1 VDLAMVITRIKSK
14 SFFVLA
20 LIFLILINFSNF
32 SCIFGETSLGDVVTQ
47 AINFVNLKNIENN
60 TRFLSSLGTRVP
72 GYPGYYE
79 ARDYI
84 TNYLK
89 GLGYEVVLHNFTTV
103 SPIDEGSFIALPNG
117 TTFKAYALWP
127 NGLIQTSN
135 TPIQGYC
142 GKLIYVGKGD
152 LKDFDGKDV
161 LGSIVLMD
169 YDSGSN
175 WLNAAKLGAKAVIFI
190 ESKEFS
196 RYEALDKFL
205 MTPIKFTRL
214 YVNSSVGQVLKK
226 IANSGGDVKVFSKI
240 TLKEVNASNII
251 ARLDGTKM
259 KDQVIVVSA
268 RYDSWSVV
276 PSISPAAG
284 EAISISSLL
293 EIARFF
299 SYNRPERSIWI
310 VAFSGHWNA
319 LDGPRKFAI
328 DELFKPEIQNG
339 TYKIYTWIGVD
350 IGYESPKI
358 STLYSGYAIRFS
370 SDVMASNYAPIQK
383 VFSSNSYLLY
393 KNSGGV
399 SPIDLLN
406 SLTKN
411 DNYSLDDYISW
422 DIQSNDWWGNQH
434 SPYILDTEPLAL
446 LNMLAFTI
454 RTSDQIDYYWGNPQS
469 DYENINFQNVYSQTL
484 TIIAHLTGLTNDES
498 FSVDWKSRKPTTF
511 TALYGYMVGLTTLTG
526 EVAKLNLT
534 SGWYAPVPHAL
545 VRVYPEGP
553 SGTAG
558 FPFSYLLLY
567 ANEKGEF
574 NVTIGPIYST
584 PAWRYD
590 AWVFNEN
597 DSEIVAAP
605 DMGPLYGQQ
614 VTKPSVSPVYG
625 HDHVIIPLF
634 DCDPITLFDVYDPG
648 YFRVPWQLDPRRP
661 FSLLL
666 QENFR
671 VSVLDFK
678 SEAIPYFFG
687 TLYIPWEPVV
697 MFFVRPNSRV
707 SFSLYFETLE
717 RPSII
722 LVNSSRNYMEGY
734 GILVNKPL
742 IFNLTSLLYAS
753 DLINVVSNRYS
764 KLNKFNVRNP
774 SIDEA
779 LSRAIALLNVSK
791 DALGKKNYSVAY
803 NNLRQSL
810 AYVSS
815 TYKQDLMPIYSDSGL
830 TSVLLL
836 FISIPSI
843 VIMERL
849 FIHKEGKERFIY
861 TMAIGVGIFS
871 IFLFIHP
878 AFSVTSNSLMGIIGS
893 LLVLLFSLTLLVLI
907 SETSWVL
914 SETAETLLGKH
925 RISKEEVS
933 VLQVA
938 VPTSLEFMRRRKLR
952 SILTA
957 VTMIVVV
964 IGLTSLTSSSYYT
977 AVKYFNYGIIQIPYE
992 SPVALVKIG
1001 YGMPPFELLDK
1012 QTVEYVKGVV
1022 GNSGDVLP
1030 RAWLYPVY
1038 SNRLGHS
1045 FSVISKTGK
1054 FIKPIALLGLSNLEL
1069 RGLSKQLN
1077 SSLSISNSSNLY
1089 CVLTSSQAKDLGVSI
1104 GDDVELLGLE
1114 VKVAGILPSE
1124 KLQNI
1129 LDITNNPPTPID
1141 PIGISQLAIQ
1151 IPGQPTSNPPPLSW
1165 ESIIILPF
1173 DLAMNLGGYV
1183 GSIKINFKVND
1194 DAAFNITKNLSLQ
1207 SSLPSYFVLGN
1218 NVVQT
1223 YKTKTYLL
1231 LGMEALPLLIAIA
1244 ALNITVALLG
1254 GVKERTR
1261 EIYIFASVGL
1271 SPRGSAVMFITEAV
1285 TFSFLSSIIGY
1296 IIGFIMNKFLISFG
1310 LLPSN
1315 FVINAASL
1323 FVGVSL
1329 VVVFLSSILASIY
1342 PSIVSA
1348 RLITPSLERR
1358 WVPPTKP
1365 KGDLWEMPLPIEFPS
1380 IEEAKGFLKFL
1391 AEYYSGEGKEK
1402 AYFIIRSFSIDLS
1415 NLALSAEVS
1424 LAPFEAN
1431 ISQQVVISVNYD
1443 KTVAKGF
1450 TTLTTRRTGGTRS
1463 TWITS
1468 NYNFIDDVRKQVLLW
1483 RSLSPEEHETYI
1495 RGAK

>member
-1 VDLAMVITRIKSK
+1 MVITKNKLKSL
-14 SFFVLA
+14 SILTLFLL
-20 LIFLILINFSNF
+20 LISSSVFS
-32 SCIFGETSLGDVVTQ
+32 STFGEVQANLGDIVTQ
-47 AINFVNLKNIENN
+47 AINFVNLTNIESNV
-60 TRFLSSLGTRVP
+60 RIFSSFGSRVP

-79 ARDYI
+79 AKNYIIDY
-84 TNYLK
+84 LR
-89 GLGYEVVLHNFTTV
+89 GLGYEVALYNFTTV
-103 SPIDEGSFIALPNG
+103 SPIDEESFIALPNG
-117 TTFKAYALWP
+117 TTLKAYALWP
-127 NGLIQTSN
+127 NGLIQTSS
-135 TPIQGYC
+135 TPNQGYY
-142 GKLIYVGKGD
+142 GKLIYVGKGN
-152 LKDFDGKDV
+152 LSDFDGKDV
-161 LGSIVLMD
+161 FGSIVLMD

-214 YVNSSVGQVLKK
+214 YVNFSVGQILKN
-226 IANSGGDVKVFSKI
+226 IAALNEDVKVFSKV
-240 TLKEVNASNII
+240 TLKEVNASIII

-268 RYDSWSVV
+268 RYDSWSIV

-284 EAISISSLL
+284 EAIGISSLL
-293 EIARFF
+293 EIARYF

-319 LDGPRKFAI
+319 LDGPRKFAE
-328 DELFKPEIQNG
+328 DEMFKPEIQNG
-339 TYKIYTWIGVD
+339 TYKIYTWIGID
-350 IGYESPKI
+350 IGYESQKI

-370 SDVMASNYAPIQK
+370 SDIMASSYSPIQK
-383 VFSSNSYLLY
+383 VFNSYLLY
-393 KNSGGV
+393 KNSEGV
-399 SPIDLLN
+399 FPINLLN
-406 SLTKN
+406 SLTRN
-411 DNYSLDDYISW
+411 NNYSIDNYISW
-422 DIQSNDWWGNQH
+422 DIQSSDWWGNQR
-434 SPYILDTEPLAL
+434 SPYMLDTEPLAL

-454 RTSDQIDYYWGNPQS
+454 RTSDQIDYYWGNPQN
-469 DYENINFQNVYSQTL
+469 DYGKINFANVYTQTL
-484 TIIAHLTGLTNDES
+484 TIIANLAGLTNDES
-498 FSVDWKSRKPTTF
+498 FSVDWKSHKPTTF
-511 TALYGYMVGLTTLTG
+511 TTLYGYMVGLTTLTG
-526 EVAKLNLT
+526 EVMKLNLT
-534 SGWYAPVPHAL
+534 SGWYTPVSHAL

-553 SGTAG
+553 PGTAG
-558 FPFSYLLLY
+558 YPFSYLLLY
-567 ANEKGEF
+567 ADKEGKF
-574 NVTIGPIYST
+574 NVSIGPIYST

-597 DSEIVAAP
+597 NSEIVAAP

-625 HDHVIIPLF
+625 HESTIIPLF
-634 DCDPITLFDVYDPG
+634 DCEPITLFDVYDPG
-648 YFRVPWQLDPRRP
+648 YFRVPWKLDPRMP
-661 FSLLL
+661 FNLLL

-687 TLYIPWEPVV
+687 TLYVPWEPVV

-707 SFSLYFETLE
+707 SFTFYFGIESSG
-717 RPSII
+717 RPSLFLI
-722 LVNSSRNYMEGY
+722 NSSKNYMEGY
-734 GILVNKPL
+734 GIFVNKPI

-753 DLINVVSNRYS
+753 DLINVVNDRYS
-764 KLNKFNVRNP
+764 KLNKFNIRNP

-779 LSRAIALLNVSK
+779 LSQAIALLDIAR
-791 DALGKKNYSVAY
+791 DALGKKNYSAAY
-803 NNLRQSL
+803 DSLMQSI

-815 TYKQDLMPIYSDSGL
+815 AYKQDLMPIYSDSGL

-836 FISIPSI
+836 LISVPSI

-849 FIHKEGKERFIY
+849 FIHEEGKKRFIY
-861 TMAIGVGIFS
+861 TMAIGVGTFS

-878 AFSVTSNSLMGIIGS
+878 AFSVTSNSLMGIMGS
-893 LLVLLFSLTLLVLI
+893 LLTLLFLLTLFVLF

-914 SETAETLLGKH
+914 TETAESLLGKH
-925 RISKEEVS
+925 RVAREEIN

-957 VTMIVVV
+957 VTMMVVV

-977 AVKYFNYGIIQIPYE
+977 TVNYFNYGTVQIP
-992 SPVALVKIG
+992 PKNPTALVKMG
-1001 YGMPPFELLDK
+1001 YGVPPYELLDK
-1012 QTVEYVKGVV
+1012 QTIKYVKSVI
-1022 GNSGDVLP
+1022 GNSGDVFP
-1030 RAWLYPVY
+1030 RAWLYPIY

-1045 FSVISKTGK
+1045 FSVTSKTGK
-1054 FIKPIALLGLSNLEL
+1054 IVKPVALLGLSNPEL
-1069 RGLSKQLN
+1069 VNLFNQLN
-1077 SSLSISNSSNLY
+1077 STLLTLNSSNLY
-1089 CVLTSSQAKDLGVSI
+1089 CVLTSSQANSLGVSV
-1104 GDDVELLGLE
+1104 GDTVELLGLQL
-1114 VKVAGILPSE
+1114 KVAGILPSE

-1129 LDITNNPPTPID
+1129 LDITNSFPTPVD
-1141 PIGISQLAIQ
+1141 PIGNSQLAIQ

-1165 ESIIILPF
+1165 ENIIILPF

-1183 GSIKINFKVND
+1183 GSIKIVFKVKE
-1194 DAAFNITKNLSLQ
+1194 DAAFNIIKALSFQ
-1207 SSLPSYFVLGN
+1207 SSLPSYFTLGN
-1218 NVVQT
+1218 KVVQT

-1254 GVKERTR
+1254 SIKERTR

-1285 TFSFLSSIIGY
+1285 TFSLISSIVGY
-1296 IIGFIMNKFLISFG
+1296 IIGFIMNKLLISFG
-1310 LLPSN
+1310 FLPSN

-1348 RLITPSLERR
+1348 KLITPSLERR
-1358 WVPPTKP
+1358 WTPPTKP

-1380 IEEAKGFLKFL
+1380 LDEAKGFMRFL

-1402 AYFIIRSFSIDLS
+1402 AYFIVRNFSIDLS
-1415 NLALSAEVS
+1415 NLTLLAEVH

-1431 ISQQVVISVNYD
+1431 ISQHVTISINYD
-1443 KTVAKGF
+1443 KNIAKGF
-1450 TTLTTRRTGGTRS
+1450 TTLSIKRTGGVRS

-1468 NYNFIDDVRKQVLLW
+1468 SYNFIDDIRKQVLLW
-1483 RSLSPEEHETYI
+1483 RSLPPEEHEAYI
-1495 RGAK
+1495 KGVR